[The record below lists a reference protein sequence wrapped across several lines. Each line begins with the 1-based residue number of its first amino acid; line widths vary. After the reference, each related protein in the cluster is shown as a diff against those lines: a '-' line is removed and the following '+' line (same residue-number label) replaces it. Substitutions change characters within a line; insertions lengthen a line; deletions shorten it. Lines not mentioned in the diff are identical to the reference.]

1 MLFFIVNSNMWQI
14 KLKFLLFFLLS
25 ALIFHDS
32 TSQETNYS
40 PSDEIIK
47 SFEKTA
53 DSLLSLLT
61 IEEKASQMLSTS
73 RSIPE
78 HEIEMYNWWNEA
90 LHGVARSAKATVFP
104 QAIAMGATF
113 DPELIQKTADAIS
126 TEARAMYNIFD
137 NKGIRTEYTGLT
149 FWSPNINIFR
159 DPRWGRGHETYGED
173 PFLTGKIGRAFVQG
187 LQGNHHKY
195 LKVAAGAKHF
205 AVHSGPEANRHSFNA
220 KVSAQDLNETYLPAF
235 KELVDANVEIVMCAY
250 NRLNDEPCC
259 GSESLLNDLL
269 RNSWGFNGHVVSDCG
284 AIYDIKP
291 NHNFTTSD
299 EESVAYAIKGGVDL
313 NCGSLYNLIP
323 SAINQ
328 GLLTEHDLDI
338 SLKRLFM
345 TRLKLGILKDVIDNP
360 YEKLNKNHINTKEH
374 ISLARNVAA
383 KSIVLLKNKNNV
395 LPLSKSI
402 NRLFITGPNAANLNT
417 LLANY
422 NGLSSDIVTPL
433 EGIVKKVS
441 NGTIIRFN
449 EGVGLINNS
458 DRQKWSTGL
467 ASSSDVTIA
476 VMGISALIEG
486 EQGDAI
492 SSDANGDRNSI
503 RLPRNQI
510 NYLKDLRNSA
520 GDKPIVLVIKAGSAI
535 DLSEI
540 SDYVDAIVYAWYL
553 GEQGGNAL
561 ADIIFGDVN
570 PSGKLPITIPE
581 SLSHLPDYNDYSM
594 ENRTYKFT
602 KYKPMYP
609 FGFGLSYSSFD
620 YSELFLNKNKIEIGD
635 MIHLNF
641 EVFNNSDIAGEEVVQ
656 VYIKDVNSSFRT
668 PSSSLIFFKRIHL
681 KSGEKKKINIALDNN
696 MISSFNEKGIKEI
709 EPGIFKIFVGGSS
722 PGDRSVELGK
732 EIKEV
737 TFTVN

>member
-1 MLFFIVNSNMWQI
+1 MWQI

-32 TSQETNYS
+32 TSQEMTYS
-40 PSDEIIK
+40 PSIEIIN

-61 IEEKASQMLSTS
+61 IEEKASQMLNTS

-137 NKGIRTEYTGLT
+137 NKGMRTEYTGLT

-173 PFLTGKIGRAFVQG
+173 PFLTGEMGRTFVLG

-220 KVSAQDLNETYLPAF
+220 KVSVQDLNETYLPAF

-250 NRLNDEPCC
+250 NRLNDKPCC

-269 RNSWGFNGHVVSDCG
+269 RNSWGFKGHVVSDCG
-284 AIYDIKP
+284 AVYDIKSS
-291 NHNFTTSD
+291 HNFTNSD
-299 EESVAYAIKGGVDL
+299 EQSVAYAIKGGVDL

-323 SAINQ
+323 SAFNQ
-328 GLLTEHDLDI
+328 GLLTENDLDI

-345 TRLKLGILKDVIDNP
+345 TRLKLGILKDVNDNP
-360 YEKLNKNHINTKEH
+360 YEKLNENHINTKEH

-422 NGLSSDIVTPL
+422 NGLSANIVTPL
-433 EGIVKKVS
+433 EGIAKKVS

-449 EGVGLINNS
+449 EGVDLINNS
-458 DRQKWSTGL
+458 ERQKWSTGL

-486 EQGDAI
+486 EEGDAI

-503 RLPRNQI
+503 RLPSNQI
-510 NYLKDLRNSA
+510 NYLKDLRKSA
-520 GDKPIVLVIKAGSAI
+520 GSKPIILVLKSGSAI

-540 SDYVDAIVYAWYL
+540 YDYVDAIIYAWYL
-553 GEQGGNAL
+553 GEQGGNAI

-581 SLSHLPDYNDYSM
+581 SLSHLPDYNNYSM
-594 ENRTYKFT
+594 DNRTYRFT
-602 KYKPMYP
+602 KHKPMYP
-609 FGFGLSYSSFD
+609 FGYGLSYSNFV
-620 YSELFLNKNKIEIGD
+620 YSDISIKKDKIKNGD
-635 MIHLNF
+635 SIDLNF
-641 EVFNNSDIAGEEVVQ
+641 TIHNDSEIPGEEVVQ
-656 VYIKDVNSSFRT
+656 IYIKDLKASYRT
-668 PSSSLIFFKRIHL
+668 PNSSLIYFKRL
-681 KSGEKKKINIALDNN
+681 FLDSGERRKINFIVNKD
-696 MISSFNEKGIKEI
+696 MMSTFNEKGNKEI
-709 EPGIFKIFVGGSS
+709 ESGIFKIFVGGSS
-722 PGDRSVELGK
+722 PGERSQELGK
-732 EIKEV
+732 SIKEAIFSV
-737 TFTVN
+737 E

>member
-1 MLFFIVNSNMWQI
+1 MFKIN
-14 KLKFLLFFLLS
+14 LKISLFFLNTI
-25 ALIFHDS
+25 LIYFNLV
-32 TSQETNYS
+32 SQENIYN
-40 PSDEIIK
+40 PSFEII
-47 SFEKTA
+47 SSYERTA
-53 DSLLSLLT
+53 DSIISLLT
-61 IEEKASQMLSTS
+61 IQEKSSQMLSNS
-73 RSIPE
+73 AAIPN
-78 HEIEMYNWWNEA
+78 HGIEMYNWWNEG
-90 LHGVARSAKATVFP
+90 LHGVARSSKATVFP

-113 DPELIQKTADAIS
+113 DTELIRQVADAIS
-126 TEARAMYNIFD
+126 SEARAIHNIFKK
-137 NKGIRTEYTGLT
+137 KGIKTEYTGLT

-173 PFLTGKIGRAFVQG
+173 PYLTGKMGKAFVYG
-187 LQGNHHKY
+187 LQGSHYKY

-220 KVSAQDLNETYLPAF
+220 KVSAQDLTETYFPAF

-250 NRLNDEPCC
+250 NRLNDKPCC
-259 GSESLLNDLL
+259 GSELLLNNLL
-269 RNSWGFNGHVVSDCG
+269 RKSWGFKGHVVSDCG
-284 AIYDIKP
+284 AIYDIKSG
-291 NHNFTTSD
+291 HNFTISD
-299 EESVAYAIKGGVDL
+299 EQSVAYAIKGGVDL

-328 GLLTEHDLDI
+328 GFLTENDLDI

-345 TRLKLGILKDVIDNP
+345 TRLKLGILKDIDDNP
-360 YEKLNKNHINTKEH
+360 YDKLNENNINTKEH
-374 ISLARNVAA
+374 INLARSVAA
-383 KSIVLLKNKNNV
+383 KSIVLLKNKNNI

-422 NGLSSDIVTPL
+422 NGLSPNIVTPL
-433 EGIVKKVS
+433 EGIVDKVS

-449 EGVGLINNS
+449 EGVDLINDS
-458 DRQKWSTGL
+458 DRQKWPTGL
-467 ASSSDVTIA
+467 AASSDVTIA

-486 EQGDAI
+486 EEGDAI

-581 SLSHLPDYNDYSM
+581 SISHLPDYNDYSM

-620 YSELFLNKNKIEIGD
+620 YSELFLKKNKIEIGD

-641 EVFNNSDIAGEEVVQ
+641 EVLNNSDIAGEEVVQ

-668 PSSSLIFFKRIHL
+668 PNSSLIFFKRIHL
-681 KSGEKKKINIALDNN
+681 EPGEKKKINIALDHN
-696 MISSFNEKGIKEI
+696 MIGSFNEKGIKEI
-709 EPGIFKIFVGGSS
+709 EPGIFNIFVGGSS

>member
-1 MLFFIVNSNMWQI
+1 MFKIN
-14 KLKFLLFFLLS
+14 LKISLFFLNTI
-25 ALIFHDS
+25 LIYFNLV
-32 TSQETNYS
+32 SQENIYN
-40 PSDEIIK
+40 PSFEII
-47 SFEKTA
+47 SSYERTA
-53 DSLLSLLT
+53 DSIISLLT
-61 IEEKASQMLSTS
+61 IQEKSSQMLSNS
-73 RSIPE
+73 AAIPN
-78 HEIEMYNWWNEA
+78 HGIEMYNWWNEG
-90 LHGVARSAKATVFP
+90 LHGVARSSKATVFP

-113 DPELIQKTADAIS
+113 DTELIRQVADAIS
-126 TEARAMYNIFD
+126 SEARAIHNIFKK
-137 NKGIRTEYTGLT
+137 KGIKTEYTGLT

-173 PFLTGKIGRAFVQG
+173 PYLTGKMGKAFVYG
-187 LQGNHHKY
+187 LQGSHYKY

-220 KVSAQDLNETYLPAF
+220 KVTAQDLTETYLPAF

-250 NRLNDEPCC
+250 NRLNDKPCC

-269 RNSWGFNGHVVSDCG
+269 RNSWGFKGHVVSDCG
-284 AIYDIKP
+284 AVYDIKSS
-291 NHNFTTSD
+291 HNFTNSD
-299 EESVAYAIKGGVDL
+299 EQSVAYAIKGGVDL

-323 SAINQ
+323 SAFNQ
-328 GLLTEHDLDI
+328 GLLTENDLDI

-345 TRLKLGILKDVIDNP
+345 TRLKLGILKDVNDNP
-360 YEKLNKNHINTKEH
+360 YEKLNENHINTKEH
-374 ISLARNVAA
+374 ISLARNVAT

-422 NGLSSDIVTPL
+422 NGLSPNIVTPL
-433 EGIVKKVS
+433 EGIAEKVS

-458 DRQKWSTGL
+458 ERQKWSTGL

-486 EQGDAI
+486 EEGDAI

-581 SLSHLPDYNDYSM
+581 SISHLPDYNDYSM

-620 YSELFLNKNKIEIGD
+620 YSELFLKKNKIEIGD

-641 EVFNNSDIAGEEVVQ
+641 EVLNNSDIAGEEVVQ

-668 PSSSLIFFKRIHL
+668 PNSSLIFFKRIHL
-681 KSGEKKKINIALDNN
+681 EPGEKKKINIALDHN
-696 MISSFNEKGIKEI
+696 MIGSFNEKGIKEI
-709 EPGIFKIFVGGSS
+709 EPGIFNIFVGGSS

-732 EIKEV
+732 EIKQV

>member
-1 MLFFIVNSNMWQI
+1 MWQI

-32 TSQETNYS
+32 TSQEMTYS
-40 PSDEIIK
+40 PSIEIIN

-61 IEEKASQMLSTS
+61 IEEKASQMLNTS

-137 NKGIRTEYTGLT
+137 NKGMRTEYTGLT

-173 PFLTGKIGRAFVQG
+173 PFLTGEMGRTFVLG

-220 KVSAQDLNETYLPAF
+220 KVSVQDLNETYLPAF

-250 NRLNDEPCC
+250 NRLNDKPCC

-269 RNSWGFNGHVVSDCG
+269 RNSWGFKGHVVSDCG
-284 AIYDIKP
+284 AVYDIKSS
-291 NHNFTTSD
+291 HNFTNSD
-299 EESVAYAIKGGVDL
+299 EQSVAYAIKGGVDL

-323 SAINQ
+323 SAFNQ
-328 GLLTEHDLDI
+328 GLLTENDLDI

-345 TRLKLGILKDVIDNP
+345 TRLKLGILKDVNDNP
-360 YEKLNKNHINTKEH
+360 YEKLNENHINTKEH

-422 NGLSSDIVTPL
+422 NGLSANIVTPL
-433 EGIVKKVS
+433 EGIAKKVS

-449 EGVGLINNS
+449 EGVDLINNS
-458 DRQKWSTGL
+458 ERQKWSTGL

-486 EQGDAI
+486 EEGDAI

-503 RLPRNQI
+503 KLPSNQI
-510 NYLKDLRNSA
+510 NYLKDLRKSA
-520 GDKPIVLVIKAGSAI
+520 GSKPIVLVLKSGSAI

-540 SDYVDAIVYAWYL
+540 YDYVDVIIYAWYL
-553 GEQGGNAL
+553 GEQGGNAI

-581 SLSHLPDYNDYSM
+581 SLSHLPDYNNYSM
-594 ENRTYKFT
+594 DNRTYRFT
-602 KYKPMYP
+602 KHKPMYP
-609 FGFGLSYSSFD
+609 FGYGLSYSNFV
-620 YSELFLNKNKIEIGD
+620 YSDISIKKDKIKNGD
-635 MIHLNF
+635 SIDLNF
-641 EVFNNSDIAGEEVVQ
+641 TIHNDSEIPGEEVVQ
-656 VYIKDVNSSFRT
+656 IYIKDLKASYRT
-668 PSSSLIFFKRIHL
+668 PNSSLIYFKRL
-681 KSGEKKKINIALDNN
+681 FLDSGERKTINFILDKN
-696 MISSFNEKGIKEI
+696 MMSTFNEKGNKEI
-709 EPGIFKIFVGGSS
+709 ESGIFKIFVGGSS
-722 PGDRSVELGK
+722 PGERSQELGK
-732 EIKEV
+732 SIKEAIFSV
-737 TFTVN
+737 E

>member
-1 MLFFIVNSNMWQI
+1 MFKIN
-14 KLKFLLFFLLS
+14 LKISLFFLNTI
-25 ALIFHDS
+25 LIYFNLV
-32 TSQETNYS
+32 SQENIYN
-40 PSDEIIK
+40 PSFEII
-47 SFEKTA
+47 SSYERTA
-53 DSLLSLLT
+53 DSIISLLT
-61 IEEKASQMLSTS
+61 IQEKSSQMLSNS
-73 RSIPE
+73 AAIPN
-78 HEIEMYNWWNEA
+78 HGIEMYNWWNEG
-90 LHGVARSAKATVFP
+90 LHGVARSSKATVFP

-113 DPELIQKTADAIS
+113 DTELIRQVADAIS
-126 TEARAMYNIFD
+126 SEARAIHNIFKK
-137 NKGIRTEYTGLT
+137 KGIKTEYTGLT

-173 PFLTGKIGRAFVQG
+173 PYLTSKMGKAFVYG
-187 LQGNHHKY
+187 LQGSHYKY

-220 KVSAQDLNETYLPAF
+220 KVSAQDLTETYFPAF

-250 NRLNDEPCC
+250 NRLNDKPCC
-259 GSESLLNDLL
+259 GSELLLNNLL
-269 RNSWGFNGHVVSDCG
+269 RKSWGFKGHVVSDCG
-284 AIYDIKP
+284 AIYDIKSG
-291 NHNFTTSD
+291 HNFTISD

-328 GLLTEHDLDI
+328 GFLTENDLDI

-345 TRLKLGILKDVIDNP
+345 TRLKLGILKDIDDNP
-360 YEKLNKNHINTKEH
+360 YDKLNENNINTKEH
-374 ISLARNVAA
+374 INLARSVAA
-383 KSIVLLKNKNNV
+383 KSIVLLKNKNNI

-422 NGLSSDIVTPL
+422 NGLSPNIVTPL
-433 EGIVKKVS
+433 EGIVDKVS

-449 EGVGLINNS
+449 EGVDLINER
-458 DRQKWSTGL
+458 DRQKWPTGL
-467 ASSSDVTIA
+467 AASSDVTIA
-476 VMGISALIEG
+476 VMSISALIEG
-486 EQGDAI
+486 EEGDAI

-581 SLSHLPDYNDYSM
+581 SISHLPDYNDYSM

-620 YSELFLNKNKIEIGD
+620 YSELFLKKNKIEIGD

-641 EVFNNSDIAGEEVVQ
+641 EVLNNSDIAGEEVVQ

-668 PSSSLIFFKRIHL
+668 PNSSLIFFKRIHL
-681 KSGEKKKINIALDNN
+681 EPGEKKKINIALDHN
-696 MISSFNEKGIKEI
+696 MIGSFNEKGIKEI
-709 EPGIFKIFVGGSS
+709 EPGIFNIFVGGSS

-732 EIKEV
+732 EIKQV

>member
-1 MLFFIVNSNMWQI
+1 MWQI

-40 PSDEIIK
+40 PSIEIIN

-113 DPELIQKTADAIS
+113 DPELIQKTADVIS

-137 NKGIRTEYTGLT
+137 NKGMRTEYTGLT

-173 PFLTGKIGRAFVQG
+173 PFLTGEIGRSFVLG

-250 NRLNDEPCC
+250 NRLNDKPCC

-269 RNSWGFNGHVVSDCG
+269 RNSWGFKGHVVSDCG
-284 AIYDIKP
+284 AVYDIKSS
-291 NHNFTTSD
+291 HNFTNSD
-299 EESVAYAIKGGVDL
+299 EQSVAYAIKGGVDL

-323 SAINQ
+323 SAFNQ
-328 GLLTEHDLDI
+328 GLLTENDLDI

-345 TRLKLGILKDVIDNP
+345 TRLKLGILKDVNDNP

-374 ISLARNVAA
+374 ISLARNVAT

-422 NGLSSDIVTPL
+422 NGLSPNIVTPL
-433 EGIVKKVS
+433 EGIVEKVS

-458 DRQKWSTGL
+458 ERQKWSTGL

-486 EQGDAI
+486 EEGDAI

-503 RLPRNQI
+503 RLPSNQI
-510 NYLKDLRNSA
+510 NYLKDLRKSA
-520 GDKPIVLVIKAGSAI
+520 GSKPIILVLKSGSAI

-540 SDYVDAIVYAWYL
+540 YDYVDAIIYAWYL
-553 GEQGGNAL
+553 GEQGGNAI

-581 SLSHLPDYNDYSM
+581 SLSHLPDYNNYSM
-594 ENRTYKFT
+594 DNRTYRFT
-602 KYKPMYP
+602 KHKPMYP
-609 FGFGLSYSSFD
+609 FGYGLSYSNFV
-620 YSELFLNKNKIEIGD
+620 YSDISIKKEQIINGDSIE
-635 MIHLNF
+635 LNF
-641 EVFNNSDIAGEEVVQ
+641 TIHNDSEIPGEEVVQ
-656 VYIKDVNSSFRT
+656 IYIKDLKASYRT
-668 PSSSLIFFKRIHL
+668 PNSSLIYFKRL
-681 KSGEKKKINIALDNN
+681 FLDSGERRKINFIVNKD
-696 MISSFNEKGIKEI
+696 MMSTFNEKGHKEI
-709 EPGIFKIFVGGSS
+709 ESGIFKIFVGGSS
-722 PGDRSVELGK
+722 PGERSQELGK
-732 EIKEV
+732 SIKEAIFSV
-737 TFTVN
+737 E

>member
-1 MLFFIVNSNMWQI
+1 MFKIN
-14 KLKFLLFFLLS
+14 LKISLFFLNTI
-25 ALIFHDS
+25 LIYFNLV
-32 TSQETNYS
+32 SQENIYN
-40 PSDEIIK
+40 PSFEII
-47 SFEKTA
+47 SSYERTA
-53 DSLLSLLT
+53 DSIISLLT
-61 IEEKASQMLSTS
+61 IQEKSSQMLSNS
-73 RSIPE
+73 AAIPN
-78 HEIEMYNWWNEA
+78 HGIEMYNWWNEG
-90 LHGVARSAKATVFP
+90 LHGVARSSKATVFP

-113 DPELIQKTADAIS
+113 DTELIRQVADAIS
-126 TEARAMYNIFD
+126 SEARAIHNIFKK
-137 NKGIRTEYTGLT
+137 KGIKTEYTGLT

-173 PFLTGKIGRAFVQG
+173 PYLTGKMGKAFVYG
-187 LQGNHHKY
+187 LQGSHYKY

-220 KVSAQDLNETYLPAF
+220 KVTAQDLTETYLPAF

-250 NRLNDEPCC
+250 NRLNDKPCC
-259 GSESLLNDLL
+259 GSELLLNNLL
-269 RNSWGFNGHVVSDCG
+269 RKSWGFKGHVVSDCG
-284 AIYDIKP
+284 AIYDIKSG
-291 NHNFTTSD
+291 HNFTISD

-328 GLLTEHDLDI
+328 GFLTENDLDI

-345 TRLKLGILKDVIDNP
+345 TRLKLGILKDIDDNP
-360 YEKLNKNHINTKEH
+360 YDKLNENNINTKEH
-374 ISLARNVAA
+374 INLARSVAA
-383 KSIVLLKNKNNV
+383 KSIVLLKNKNNI

-422 NGLSSDIVTPL
+422 NGLSPNIVTPL
-433 EGIVKKVS
+433 EGIVDKVS

-449 EGVGLINNS
+449 EGVDLINER
-458 DRQKWSTGL
+458 DRQKWPTGL
-467 ASSSDVTIA
+467 AASSDVTIA

-486 EQGDAI
+486 EEGDAI

-581 SLSHLPDYNDYSM
+581 SISHLPDYNDYSM

-620 YSELFLNKNKIEIGD
+620 YSELFLKKNKIEIGD

-641 EVFNNSDIAGEEVVQ
+641 EVLNNSDIAGEEVVQ

-668 PSSSLIFFKRIHL
+668 PNSSLIFFKRIHL
-681 KSGEKKKINIALDNN
+681 EPGEKKKINIALDHN
-696 MISSFNEKGIKEI
+696 MIGSFNEKGIKEI
-709 EPGIFKIFVGGSS
+709 EPGIFNIFVGGSS

-732 EIKEV
+732 EIKQV

>member
-1 MLFFIVNSNMWQI
+1 MWQI

-32 TSQETNYS
+32 TSQEMNYS
-40 PSDEIIK
+40 PSIEIIN

-113 DPELIQKTADAIS
+113 DPELIQKTADVIS

-137 NKGIRTEYTGLT
+137 NKGMRTEYTGLT

-173 PFLTGKIGRAFVQG
+173 PFLTGEIGRSFVLG

-250 NRLNDEPCC
+250 NRLNDKPCC

-269 RNSWGFNGHVVSDCG
+269 RNSWGFKGHVVSDCG
-284 AIYDIKP
+284 AVYDIKSS
-291 NHNFTTSD
+291 HNFTNSD
-299 EESVAYAIKGGVDL
+299 EQSVAYAIKGGVDL

-323 SAINQ
+323 SAFNQ
-328 GLLTEHDLDI
+328 GLLTENDLDI

-345 TRLKLGILKDVIDNP
+345 TRLKLGILKDVNDNP

-374 ISLARNVAA
+374 ISLARNVAT

-422 NGLSSDIVTPL
+422 NGLSPNIVTPL
-433 EGIVKKVS
+433 EGIVEKVS

-458 DRQKWSTGL
+458 ERQKWSTGL

-486 EQGDAI
+486 EEGDAI

-503 RLPRNQI
+503 RLPSNQI
-510 NYLKDLRNSA
+510 NYLKDLRKSA
-520 GDKPIVLVIKAGSAI
+520 GSKPIILVLKSGSAI

-540 SDYVDAIVYAWYL
+540 YDYVDAIIYAWYL
-553 GEQGGNAL
+553 GEQGGNAI

-581 SLSHLPDYNDYSM
+581 SLSHLPDYNNYSM
-594 ENRTYKFT
+594 DNRTYRFT
-602 KYKPMYP
+602 KHKPMYP
-609 FGFGLSYSSFD
+609 FGYGLSYSNFV
-620 YSELFLNKNKIEIGD
+620 YSDISIKKEQIINGDSIE
-635 MIHLNF
+635 LNF
-641 EVFNNSDIAGEEVVQ
+641 TIHNDSEIPGEEVVQ
-656 VYIKDVNSSFRT
+656 IYIKDLKASYRT
-668 PSSSLIFFKRIHL
+668 PNSSLIYFKRL
-681 KSGEKKKINIALDNN
+681 FLDSGERRKINFIVNKD
-696 MISSFNEKGIKEI
+696 MMSTFNEKGNKEI
-709 EPGIFKIFVGGSS
+709 ESGIFKIFVGGSS
-722 PGDRSVELGK
+722 PGERSQELGK
-732 EIKEV
+732 SIKEAIFSV
-737 TFTVN
+737 E

>member
-1 MLFFIVNSNMWQI
+1 MWQI

-32 TSQETNYS
+32 TSQEMNYS
-40 PSDEIIK
+40 PSIEIIN

-113 DPELIQKTADAIS
+113 DPELIQKTADVIS

-137 NKGIRTEYTGLT
+137 NKGMRTEYTGLT

-173 PFLTGKIGRAFVQG
+173 PFLTGEIGRSFVLG

-250 NRLNDEPCC
+250 NRLNDKPCC

-269 RNSWGFNGHVVSDCG
+269 RNSWGFKGHVVSDCG
-284 AIYDIKP
+284 AVYDIKSS
-291 NHNFTTSD
+291 HNFTNSD
-299 EESVAYAIKGGVDL
+299 EQSVAYAIKGGVDL

-323 SAINQ
+323 SAFNQ
-328 GLLTEHDLDI
+328 GLLTENDLDI

-345 TRLKLGILKDVIDNP
+345 TRLKLGILKDVNDNP
-360 YEKLNKNHINTKEH
+360 YEKLNENHINTKEH

-422 NGLSSDIVTPL
+422 NGLSPNIVTPL
-433 EGIVKKVS
+433 EGIAEKVS

-458 DRQKWSTGL
+458 ERQKWSTGL

-486 EQGDAI
+486 EEGDAI

-503 RLPRNQI
+503 KLPSNQI
-510 NYLKDLRNSA
+510 NYLKDLRKSA
-520 GDKPIVLVIKAGSAI
+520 GSKPIVLVLKSGSAI

-540 SDYVDAIVYAWYL
+540 YDYVDAIIYAWYL
-553 GEQGGNAL
+553 GEQGGNAI

-581 SLSHLPDYNDYSM
+581 SLSHLPDYNNYSM
-594 ENRTYKFT
+594 DNRTYRFT
-602 KYKPMYP
+602 KHKPMYP
-609 FGFGLSYSSFD
+609 FGYGLSYSNFV
-620 YSELFLNKNKIEIGD
+620 YSDISIKKEQIINGDSIE
-635 MIHLNF
+635 LNF
-641 EVFNNSDIAGEEVVQ
+641 TLHNDSEIPGEEVVQ
-656 VYIKDVNSSFRT
+656 IYIKDLKASYRT
-668 PSSSLIFFKRIHL
+668 PNSSLIYFKRL
-681 KSGEKKKINIALDNN
+681 FLDSGERRKINFIVNKD
-696 MISSFNEKGIKEI
+696 MMSTFNEKGHKEI
-709 EPGIFKIFVGGSS
+709 ESGIFKIFVGGSS
-722 PGDRSVELGK
+722 PGERSQELGK
-732 EIKEV
+732 SIKEAIFSV
-737 TFTVN
+737 E

>member
-1 MLFFIVNSNMWQI
+1 MWQI

-32 TSQETNYS
+32 TSQEMNYS
-40 PSDEIIK
+40 PSIEIIN

-113 DPELIQKTADAIS
+113 DPELIQKTADVIS

-137 NKGIRTEYTGLT
+137 NKGMRTEYTGLT

-173 PFLTGKIGRAFVQG
+173 PFLTGEIGRSFVLG

-250 NRLNDEPCC
+250 NRLNDKPCC

-269 RNSWGFNGHVVSDCG
+269 RNSWGFKGHVVSDCG
-284 AIYDIKP
+284 AVYDIKSS
-291 NHNFTTSD
+291 HNFTNSD
-299 EESVAYAIKGGVDL
+299 EQSVAYAIKGGVDL

-323 SAINQ
+323 SAFNQ
-328 GLLTEHDLDI
+328 GLLTENDLDI

-345 TRLKLGILKDVIDNP
+345 TRLKLGILKDVNDNP
-360 YEKLNKNHINTKEH
+360 YEKLNENHINTKEH

-422 NGLSSDIVTPL
+422 NGLSPNIVTPL
-433 EGIVKKVS
+433 EGIAEKVS

-458 DRQKWSTGL
+458 ERQKWSTGL

-486 EQGDAI
+486 EEGDAI

-503 RLPRNQI
+503 KLPSNQI
-510 NYLKDLRNSA
+510 NYLKDLRKSA
-520 GDKPIVLVIKAGSAI
+520 GSNPIILVLKSGSAI

-540 SDYVDAIVYAWYL
+540 YDYVDAIIYAWYL
-553 GEQGGNAL
+553 GAQGGNAI

-581 SLSHLPDYNDYSM
+581 SLSHLPDYNNYSM
-594 ENRTYKFT
+594 DNRTYRFT
-602 KYKPMYP
+602 KHKPMYP
-609 FGFGLSYSSFD
+609 FGYGLSYSNFV
-620 YSELFLNKNKIEIGD
+620 YSDISIKKEQIINGDSIE
-635 MIHLNF
+635 LNF
-641 EVFNNSDIAGEEVVQ
+641 TLHNDSEIPGEEVVQ
-656 VYIKDVNSSFRT
+656 IYIKDLKASYRT
-668 PSSSLIFFKRIHL
+668 PNSSLIYFKRL
-681 KSGEKKKINIALDNN
+681 FLDSGERRKINFIVNKD
-696 MISSFNEKGIKEI
+696 MMSTFNEKGNKEI
-709 EPGIFKIFVGGSS
+709 ESGIFKIFVGGSS
-722 PGDRSVELGK
+722 PGERSQELGK
-732 EIKEV
+732 SIKEAIFSV
-737 TFTVN
+737 E

>member
-1 MLFFIVNSNMWQI
+1 MWQI

-32 TSQETNYS
+32 TSQEMTYS
-40 PSDEIIK
+40 PSIEIIN

-113 DPELIQKTADAIS
+113 DPELIQKTADVIS

-137 NKGIRTEYTGLT
+137 NKGMRTEYTGLT

-173 PFLTGKIGRAFVQG
+173 PFLTGEIGKSFVLG

-220 KVSAQDLNETYLPAF
+220 KVSTQDLNETYLPAF

-250 NRLNDEPCC
+250 NRLNDKPCC

-269 RNSWGFNGHVVSDCG
+269 RNSWGFKGHVVSDCG
-284 AIYDIKP
+284 AVYDIKSS
-291 NHNFTTSD
+291 HNFTNSD
-299 EESVAYAIKGGVDL
+299 EQSVAYAIKGGVDL

-323 SAINQ
+323 SAFNQ
-328 GLLTEHDLDI
+328 GLLTENDLDI

-345 TRLKLGILKDVIDNP
+345 TRLKLGILKDVNDNP
-360 YEKLNKNHINTKEH
+360 YEKLNENHINTKEH
-374 ISLARNVAA
+374 ISLARNVAT

-422 NGLSSDIVTPL
+422 NGLSPNIVTPL
-433 EGIVKKVS
+433 EGIAEKVS

-458 DRQKWSTGL
+458 ERQKWSTGL

-486 EQGDAI
+486 EEGDAI

-503 RLPRNQI
+503 RLPSNQI
-510 NYLKDLRNSA
+510 NYLKDLRKSA
-520 GDKPIVLVIKAGSAI
+520 GSKPIILVLKSGSAI

-540 SDYVDAIVYAWYL
+540 YDYVDAIIYAWYL
-553 GEQGGNAL
+553 GEQGGNAI

-581 SLSHLPDYNDYSM
+581 SLSHLPDYNNYSM
-594 ENRTYKFT
+594 DNRTYRFT
-602 KYKPMYP
+602 KHKPMYP
-609 FGFGLSYSSFD
+609 FGYGLSYSNFV
-620 YSELFLNKNKIEIGD
+620 YSDISIKKEQIINGDSIE
-635 MIHLNF
+635 LNF
-641 EVFNNSDIAGEEVVQ
+641 TIHNDSEIPGEEVVQ
-656 VYIKDVNSSFRT
+656 IYIKDLKASYRT
-668 PSSSLIFFKRIHL
+668 PNSSLIYFKRL
-681 KSGEKKKINIALDNN
+681 FLDSGERRKINFIVNKD
-696 MISSFNEKGIKEI
+696 MMSTFNEKGNKEI
-709 EPGIFKIFVGGSS
+709 ESGIFKIFVGGSS
-722 PGDRSVELGK
+722 PGERSQELGK
-732 EIKEV
+732 SIKEAIFSV
-737 TFTVN
+737 E